1 MGLSFI
7 GYTLP
12 CLIIGGE
19 GSNKERGWVVNT
31 NFLKLMGHNKVS
43 FRASYNFIGKMSG
56 WELGGCSNFE
66 YRTGHSLV

>member
-7 GYTLP
+7 GYSSMLNYR
-12 CLIIGGE
+12 GGG

-43 FRASYNFIGKMSG
+43 FRAIYNFTGKMSG